1 MGTGDYLDVNESFA
15 RATGYTREEIV
26 GSNFYKL
33 GLWPD
38 EAAWAPFTE
47 ALITASE
54 VRNYPATFRMKDG
67 HLVRSLISAVQC
79 ELWGKRC
86 CISSARDI
94 SDLSVAQERLRR
106 SEETFRKIFDASL
119 DAMTIVDG
127 TTGAYIDVNPEFL
140 RATGFSRDDIIG
152 KTATLSVSG

>member
-1 MGTGDYLDVNESFA
+1 MGQALLYLE
-15 RATGYTREEIV
+15 
-26 GSNFYKL
+26 
-33 GLWPD
+33 
-38 EAAWAPFTE
+38 
-47 ALITASE
+47 
-54 VRNYPATFRMKDG
+54 
-67 HLVRSLISAVQC
+67 
-79 ELWGKRC
+79 
-86 CISSARDI
+86 ARDI

-152 KTATLSVSG
+152 KPATLRSSG